1 MRGVIKLLP
10 MVLVAAITACG
21 SGGGSSAVVNPVVN
35 GWSWIGG
42 SNESGAYG
50 VYGLQGVPAA
60 SNIPGGRY
68 ISVSWVDN
76 DGNFWLFGGSGNAA
90 NGVSGNLNDLWKYI
104 PSTKQ
109 WVWMSGAS
117 TINAYGS
124 YGTMGVAAAG
134 NVPGARLGAVSWKD
148 SAGNLWLF
156 GGFGNAANGVAGALN
171 DLWKYNISSNQWTWV
186 SGSNTISA
194 TGVYGT
200 KGIPSNSNVPG
211 ARLGSVGWVDKNGS
225 IWLFGGAADIL
236 TARVYNDLWKFNPSS
251 NEWTWVA
258 GESSVN
264 IPGIYGVQGI
274 PALTNQPGGRLDS
287 ISWQESNG
295 KVWIFGGHGID
306 AVGKLGNLNDLWS
319 YSPDT
324 NIWTWSSGSNVS
336 GAYGTYAKQ
345 GTASP
350 NSIPGAREHRIPIS
364 WVDSGGNLLM
374 LGGDGNGASTSGI
387 LNDLWSYNPANNQW
401 TWVGGSTESNA
412 FGSYGTLG
420 ATAVG
425 NQPGARMDGVGWVD
439 SSGSLWLFGGSGN
452 GANSNGYLND
462 FWKYN

>member
-50 VYGLQGVPAA
+50 VYGLQGVPAV

-200 KGIPSNSNVPG
+200 KGIPSNSSVPG

-324 NIWTWSSGSNVS
+324 NIWTWNSGSNVS

>member
-90 NGVSGNLNDLWKYI
+90 NGVSGNLNDLWKYT

-324 NIWTWSSGSNVS
+324 NIWTWNSGSNVS

>member
-90 NGVSGNLNDLWKYI
+90 NGVSGNLNDLWKYT

-171 DLWKYNISSNQWTWV
+171 D
-186 SGSNTISA
+186 
-194 TGVYGT
+194 
-200 KGIPSNSNVPG
+200 
-211 ARLGSVGWVDKNGS
+211 
-225 IWLFGGAADIL
+225 
-236 TARVYNDLWKFNPSS
+236 
-251 NEWTWVA
+251 
-258 GESSVN
+258 
-264 IPGIYGVQGI
+264 
-274 PALTNQPGGRLDS
+274 
-287 ISWQESNG
+287 
-295 KVWIFGGHGID
+295 
-306 AVGKLGNLNDLWS
+306 
-319 YSPDT
+319 
-324 NIWTWSSGSNVS
+324 
-336 GAYGTYAKQ
+336 
-345 GTASP
+345 
-350 NSIPGAREHRIPIS
+350 
-364 WVDSGGNLLM
+364 
-374 LGGDGNGASTSGI
+374 
-387 LNDLWSYNPANNQW
+387 
-401 TWVGGSTESNA
+401 
-412 FGSYGTLG
+412 
-420 ATAVG
+420 
-425 NQPGARMDGVGWVD
+425 
-439 SSGSLWLFGGSGN
+439 
-452 GANSNGYLND
+452 
-462 FWKYN
+462 